1 MEEQGRLKGGK
12 LGRREE
18 EGDMVV
24 WSEMEENGE
33 ILRIRRMKDTGTE
46 GEVCQRDGCGES
58 QSERGDWGLGSAREG
73 EGKGNYSTIPGSIV
87 VFVQAIE
94 RANEVSE

>member
-73 EGKGNYSTIPGSIV
+73 EGKGNYSTFPGSIV